1 MQSLDQELDAYSQ
14 RYQETCHVLEEEKF
28 ENNKLRVTAEKTSA
42 AYADVDAELVT
53 LKMRLQVI

>member
-1 MQSLDQELDAYSQ
+1 MQSLDQELDAYNQ
-14 RYQETCHVLEEEKF
+14 RYQETCQVLEEEKS
-28 ENNKLRVTAEKTSA
+28 ENNKLRVTVEKTSA